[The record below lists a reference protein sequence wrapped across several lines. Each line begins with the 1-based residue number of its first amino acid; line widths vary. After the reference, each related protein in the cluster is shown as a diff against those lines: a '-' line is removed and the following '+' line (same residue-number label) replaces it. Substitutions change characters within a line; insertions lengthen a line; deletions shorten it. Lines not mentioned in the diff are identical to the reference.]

1 MILQFFAD
9 EPVVEM
15 GEKQLLLKDA
25 EIVEIP
31 VVREGN
37 LEEATYVGWR
47 TLDREAKHGVHF
59 IGGEGG

>member
-1 MILQFFAD
+1 
-9 EPVVEM
+9 M
-15 GEKQLLLKDA
+15 GKRELMLKDA

-47 TLDREAKHGVHF
+47 TVDGEAVNGIHF
-59 IGGEGG
+59 MGGDGKQRHNIGYRLQSI